1 MLQSHR
7 LALEIDYARTLKAY
21 IESGFG
27 VPFLA
32 LREMVEDLTTIV
44 LGSA

>member
-1 MLQSHR
+1 MLQSHW

-27 VPFLA
+27 VA